1 MVEKRT
7 DLILTGDWH
16 IRDDTPVARTDNFW
30 QTQIELLKWLK
41 WLQKEKQ
48 CPIIHSGDLFD
59 HWKPSP
65 MLLAMLLE
73 HIPDQF
79 YTIYG
84 NHDLPQHNTDLA
96 YKCGINVL
104 EKAGKLKVLS
114 GTHWGKKPKKATL
127 KVGRK
132 QILVYHVMT
141 FLGECPWPGCTDL
154 SAKRLIKR
162 LTDYSLVLTGHN
174 HKTFQV
180 QFKDTI
186 LYNPGSIM
194 RQTADQID
202 FKPSVGLYNATESTI
217 EKLFIPESLVGMISR
232 EHLQENQEK
241 VARYEA
247 FLDKAKLI
255 HNPGHSF
262 RENMAVYFSLNKIKE
277 PVKKLILESMEEEV

>member
-1 MVEKRT
+1 MTKKKT

-16 IRDDTPVARTDNFW
+16 IRDDAPVARSDDFW
-30 QTQIELLKWLK
+30 STQIELLKWLK
-41 WLQKEKQ
+41 WLQQERD

-65 MLLAMLLE
+65 MLIAMLIE

-84 NHDLPQHNTDLA
+84 NHDLPQHNVDLA

-114 GTHWGKKPKKATL
+114 GTHWGQTPKKATL

-132 QILVYHVMT
+132 KILVYHVMT
-141 FLGECPWPGCTDL
+141 YLGDCPWPGCDDL
-154 SAKRLIKR
+154 SAKKLIKR
-162 LTDYSLVLTGHN
+162 LTDYSLILTGHN

-180 QFKDTI
+180 VFKDTT

-202 FKPSVGLYNATESTI
+202 FKPSVGLYNATDGSI
-217 EKLFIPESLVGMISR
+217 EKFYIPDSLAGIISR
-232 EHLQENQEK
+232 DHLTDKAEK

-255 HNPGHSF
+255 QKPGHNF
-262 RENMAVYFSLNKIKE
+262 KENMALYFSLNKVKE
-277 PVKKLILESMEEEV
+277 SVKKLILESMEQEV